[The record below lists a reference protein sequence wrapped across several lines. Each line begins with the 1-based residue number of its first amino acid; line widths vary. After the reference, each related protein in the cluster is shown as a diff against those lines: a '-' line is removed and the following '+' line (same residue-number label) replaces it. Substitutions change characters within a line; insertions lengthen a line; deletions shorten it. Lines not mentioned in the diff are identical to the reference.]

1 MAHKDHFSD
10 KENFIFNQRNKKRLM
25 KSVIFVAPDI
35 IEIKNV
41 NTPEIGE
48 NDVLVKIEA
57 VAICNMTDM
66 HFLKGEIPGIKYPL
80 PPGKP
85 GHECCGII
93 AKVGKNVE
101 KLNVGDRVVP
111 GPLYALP
118 CGKCYYCIQ
127 GMQELCENSLEA
139 DFAYAEYL
147 RVPAK
152 YCYPLPDNVSFE
164 EGALIDLLACAI
176 HAAYRADFSVGKS
189 VVIIGQG
196 PAGLLLTQLAKLTG
210 ASKVIAADLD
220 DSRLE
225 VSKKLGADFT
235 INVSEENLTEKVLGL
250 TDVKG
255 CDISVDAVG
264 KPDVASQAIE
274 VLKPGGRAVLFGFH
288 LKPAKIDLGKVFDK
302 ELEIRASFR
311 TVGELDY
318 CLAAELISSGKVNVR
333 PLITHIMPL
342 EKIQDALRLIEE
354 RSEKVIKVILKP

>member
-1 MAHKDHFSD
+1 
-10 KENFIFNQRNKKRLM
+10 M
-25 KSVIFVAPDI
+25 KSVVFASPNVIK
-35 IEIKNV
+35 IEDV
-41 NTPEIGE
+41 SRPEISE

-57 VAICNMTDM
+57 AAICNMTDM

-85 GHECCGII
+85 GHECCGVIVE
-93 AKVGKNVE
+93 AGKNVE

-118 CGKCYYCIQ
+118 CGKCYYCTQ
-127 GMQELCENSLEA
+127 GMQELCENPSEA

-152 YCYPLPDNVSFE
+152 YCYPLPENVSFE
-164 EGALIDLLACAI
+164 EGALIDLLACAL
-176 HAAYRADFSVGKS
+176 HGAYRADFSVGKS

-196 PAGLLLTQLAKLTG
+196 PAGLLLTQLAKLAG
-210 ASKVIAADLD
+210 ASKVITADID
-220 DSRLE
+220 DSRLQ

-235 INVSEENLTEKVLGL
+235 INVSEENLTKKVLEL
-250 TDVKG
+250 TDMKG

-264 KPDVASQAIE
+264 KPAVASQAIA
-274 VLKPGGRAVLFGFH
+274 VLKPGGRAVIFGFH
-288 LKPAKIDLGKVFDK
+288 LKPAEIDLGKVFDK

-318 CLAAELISSGKVNVR
+318 RLAAELVSSGKIDLKS
-333 PLITHIMPL
+333 LITHIMPL
-342 EKIQDALRLIEE
+342 EKIRDALRLIEE